1 MSNPFIIGENYI
13 SHKHMEGILLPI
25 IALLSGFVLL
35 IWSADEFTENGAKI
49 ANIFKVSPLI
59 IGLIIFGFGTSA
71 PEMLVSGLAA
81 MDGNTG
87 LSIGNAIGS
96 NIFNIA
102 LVLGISA
109 IIMPIEVNDNILKK
123 EWIFLMVATLCAGL
137 LLRDGRLD
145 LVDGLILLSL
155 LVLFLSYTLR
165 EAKNKKHHEFDDL
178 EHTAD
183 RSQIGKT
190 WMLLLVSL
198 IVLISSAKLVVYG
211 GVEIAKF
218 FQVSDLVIG
227 LTVVAL
233 GTSLPELAV
242 SISSVLKKQY
252 EMVVGNVIGSNLF
265 NTIAVLAIPGLIHP
279 SDVPE
284 QVLSRDYPIMLLLTI
299 LLFGVSY
306 KFGKKHIINRF
317 EGVILVGVFSLYMW
331 LLF

>member
-1 MSNPFIIGENYI
+1 MAD
-13 SHKHMEGILLPI
+13 ILLPI
-25 IALLSGFVLL
+25 IALLSGFALL

-49 ANIFKVSPLI
+49 ANIFNISPLI

-81 MDGNTG
+81 WDGNTG

-109 IIMPIEVNDNILKK
+109 IILPIEVHEDILKK

-145 LVDGLILLSL
+145 FIDGLILLSL
-155 LVLFLSYTLR
+155 LVLFLAYTLK
-165 EAKNKKHHEFDDL
+165 ESKNKQHHEFDELKHGVEKDQ
-178 EHTAD
+178 
-183 RSQIGKT
+183 SKKT
-190 WMLLLVSL
+190 WLMLIISL

-279 SDVPE
+279 SDVPA
-284 QVLSRDYPIMLLLTI
+284 QVLNRDYPVMLLLTV
-299 LLFGVSY
+299 LLFLVSY
-306 KFGKKHIINRF
+306 KFSKKHVINRF
-317 EGVILVGVFSLYMW
+317 EGFVLVGVFGFYMW
-331 LLF
+331 RLF

>member
-1 MSNPFIIGENYI
+1 MPD
-13 SHKHMEGILLPI
+13 ILLPI
-25 IALLSGFVLL
+25 IALLSGFALL

-109 IIMPIEVNDNILKK
+109 IVTPIVVHEDILKK

-137 LLRDGRLD
+137 LLSDGYLD
-145 LVDGLILLSL
+145 VTDGLILLSL
-155 LVLFLSYTLR
+155 LVLFLAYTLK
-165 EAKNKKHHEFDDL
+165 EAKNKKHHTFEDL
-178 EHTAD
+178 EHVVD
-183 RSQIGKT
+183 KSQTKKT
-190 WMLLLVSL
+190 WIMLVVSL
-198 IVLISSAKLVVYG
+198 TVLISSAKLVVYG

-218 FQVSDLVIG
+218 FQISDLIIG

-242 SISSVLKKQY
+242 SISSVLKKQFD
-252 EMVVGNVIGSNLF
+252 MVVGNIIGSNLF

-279 SDVPE
+279 SNVPE
-284 QVLSRDYPIMLLLTI
+284 EVLSRDYPVMLLLTV
-299 LLFGVSY
+299 LLFVVSY
-306 KFGKKHIINRF
+306 KFAKKYIINRF
-317 EGVILVGVFSLYMW
+317 EGVVLVSIFGVYMW
-331 LLF
+331 QLF